1 MQLSLRHSMVHGLQ
15 FQMNYV
21 FGKSIDLGSDSER
34 TDYNKNQTFSSIVNA
49 WNIKGNR
56 GVSDFDTRHAITG
69 SFNYLLP
76 FGRGAKFI
84 STSNSVLNAFVGGW
98 DLAGL
103 VHWTSGL
110 PFSGVDGM
118 GWGTDWATQSFAL
131 VNGKVSSGGHR
142 VINGAPNAFSDPSAA
157 YAASS
162 TPPFAGV
169 SGQRNIFRGDGYF
182 SIDGSVTKEF
192 RIVEGQT
199 LKFQWD
205 VFNTTNAVRFDPHSV
220 QNNPFG
226 GASSFGIY
234 SKQLVEARRMQLGLR
249 YSF

>member
-1 MQLSLRHSMVHGLQ
+1 V
-15 FQMNYV
+15 
-21 FGKSIDLGSDSER
+21 E
-34 TDYNKNQTFSSIVNA
+34 
-49 WNIKGNR
+49 GN
-56 GVSDFDTRHAITG
+56 VA
-69 SFNYLLP
+69 
-76 FGRGAKFI
+76 
-84 STSNSVLNAFVGGW
+84 
-98 DLAGL
+98 
-103 VHWTSGL
+103 
-110 PFSGVDGM
+110 
-118 GWGTDWATQSFAL
+118 
-131 VNGKVSSGGHR
+131 SGGHHN
-142 VINGAPNAFSDPSAA
+142 VDGSPNAFSNPSAA
-157 YAASS
+157 YQASS

-192 RIVEGQT
+192 SIVEGQT

-205 VFNTTNAVRFDPHSV
+205 VFNTTNSVRFDPHSV